1 MSQPGHGGQAAVN
14 CRERRTRRKTHVNC
28 RDWSLPSS
36 TVLPGLLEE
45 KRLENVACP
54 SGLAC
59 QRRVVVLAKSF
70 RLPVVSSSVEW
81 TAPAMSSNNAVWPS
95 GATTD
100 VQLMKR
106 NFEVDVYDKT
116 VNIVLVFV
124 TTASVHKSSFLSL

>member
-1 MSQPGHGGQAAVN
+1 MS
-14 CRERRTRRKTHVNC
+14 
-28 RDWSLPSS
+28 
-36 TVLPGLLEE
+36 
-45 KRLENVACP
+45 P